1 MDINISN
8 WEKLLGKISDGAIDI
23 GLKLLLAIVVYL
35 VGSFLIKRLIKALGK
50 LRSFKSIDP
59 TAEATSSP
67 SSRRPCMW
75 SFLCR

>member
-59 TAEATSSP
+59 TYNT
-67 SSRRPCMW
+67 
-75 SFLCR
+75 

>member
-59 TAEATSSP
+59 TA
-67 SSRRPCMW
+67 R
-75 SFLCR
+75 